1 MGRSTKYIFVTG
13 GVISSLGKGI
23 TAAAI
28 GALLECR
35 GLRVNFLKLD
45 PYINVDPGT
54 MNPLQHGEV
63 YVTEDGAETDMDLGH
78 YERFTHAHTRQANN
92 CTAGRIY
99 HRVITKERRGDY
111 LGGTVQVIPHV
122 TDEIQLAFVDG
133 SQHCDV
139 AIIEVGGTV
148 GDIESLPFLEAI
160 RQFRCKQERGDVINI
175 HVTLVPYI
183 RTADELKTKPS
194 QHSVAALRQIGIQ
207 PDILVCR
214 GEIDMPD
221 DIRRKLALFC
231 NVSESCIFG
240 ARDVESIYMM
250 PTYFRGQNLDG
261 RICELLNIW
270 SKEPDMEAWERVRDI
285 IRHPDHEVNIAL
297 VGKYVKLHESY
308 KSLIESLNH
317 GGYANKSRV
326 KLHYIDSEELE
337 SLDSEGIA
345 KVLDPMDGILVP
357 GGFGV
362 RGTEGKI
369 AAVRYAREHDVP
381 FFGICLGMQMALVE
395 YARDVVGWSDA
406 SSSEFSETTGHPV
419 IHLMA
424 EQENV
429 TEKGGT
435 MRLGAY
441 PCILKDGTHVR
452 GIYGKREISER
463 HRHRYEVNNAL
474 RGELEA
480 AGVVFSGT
488 SPEGDLVEI
497 FELPSQKWFI
507 ATQFHPEY
515 QSKPTSAHPLFASF
529 IAAALEHRRA
539 RGEVGG
545 GAEGCADGGADGSVE
560 GGAE

>member
-1 MGRSTKYIFVTG
+1 MARSTKYIFVTG

-23 TAAAI
+23 SAAAI
-28 GALLECR
+28 GALLESR

-92 CTAGRIY
+92 CTSGRIY

-111 LGGTVQVIPHV
+111 LGATVQVIPHV
-122 TDEIQLAFVDG
+122 TDEIQLTFLEA
-133 SQHCDV
+133 SQNCDV

-160 RQFRCKQERGDVINI
+160 RQFRGKQNRGDVINI

-194 QHSVAALRQIGIQ
+194 QHSVAALREIGIQ

-214 GEIDMPD
+214 GELDLPG

-231 NVSESCIFG
+231 NVREDCIFG

-250 PTYFRGQNLDG
+250 PCYFHGQNIDG
-261 RICELLNIW
+261 KICELLNIW
-270 SKEPDMEAWERVRDI
+270 SREPDMQAWEDVVDI
-285 IRHPDHEVNIAL
+285 IRNPACEVNIAL

-308 KSLIESLNH
+308 KSLIEALNH
-317 GGYANKSRV
+317 GGYANRSRV

-337 SLDSEGIA
+337 ALAPADVDAMLS
-345 KVLDPMDGILVP
+345 PMQGILVP

-369 AAVRYAREHDVP
+369 IAIEYARTHRVP

-395 YARDVVGWSDA
+395 FARHVCGWEDA
-406 SSSEFSETTGHPV
+406 CSAEFVDHSEHPV

-424 EQENV
+424 SQQAV
-429 TEKGGT
+429 TDKGGT

-441 PCILKDGTHVR
+441 PCVLAEGSRARDIFGC
-452 GIYGKREISER
+452 REISER

-474 RGELEA
+474 RAELEH

-488 SPEGDLVEI
+488 SPDNQLVEL
-497 FELPSQKWFI
+497 FELPEHPWFI

-515 QSKPTSAHPLFASF
+515 QSKPTAAHPLFASF
-529 IAAALEHRRA
+529 IRAAIDMRRP
-539 RGEVGG
+539 
-545 GAEGCADGGADGSVE
+545 
-560 GGAE
+560 

>member
-1 MGRSTKYIFVTG
+1 MARSTKYIFVTG

-23 TAAAI
+23 SAAAI
-28 GALLECR
+28 GALLESR

-92 CTAGRIY
+92 CTSGRIY

-111 LGGTVQVIPHV
+111 LGATVQVIPHV
-122 TDEIQLAFVDG
+122 TDEIQLTFLEA
-133 SQHCDV
+133 SQNCDV

-160 RQFRCKQERGDVINI
+160 RQFRGKQNRGDVINI

-194 QHSVAALRQIGIQ
+194 QHSVAALREIGIQ

-214 GEIDMPD
+214 GELDLPG

-231 NVSESCIFG
+231 NVREDCIFG

-250 PTYFRGQNLDG
+250 PCYFHGQNIDG
-261 RICELLNIW
+261 KICELLNIW
-270 SKEPDMEAWERVRDI
+270 SREPDMQAWEDVVDI
-285 IRHPDHEVNIAL
+285 IRNPACEVNIAL

-308 KSLIESLNH
+308 KSLIEALNH
-317 GGYANKSRV
+317 GGYANRSRV

-337 SLDSEGIA
+337 ALAPADVDAMLS
-345 KVLDPMDGILVP
+345 PMQGILVP

-369 AAVRYAREHDVP
+369 IAIEYARTHRVP

-395 YARDVVGWSDA
+395 FARHVCGWEDA
-406 SSSEFSETTGHPV
+406 CSAEFVEHSEHPV

-424 EQENV
+424 SQQAV
-429 TEKGGT
+429 TDKGGT

-441 PCILKDGTHVR
+441 PCVLAEGSRARDIFGC
-452 GIYGKREISER
+452 REISER

-474 RGELEA
+474 RAELEH

-488 SPEGDLVEI
+488 SPDNQLVEL
-497 FELPSQKWFI
+497 FELPEHPWFI

-515 QSKPTSAHPLFASF
+515 QSKPTAAHPLFASF
-529 IAAALEHRRA
+529 ICAAIDMRRP
-539 RGEVGG
+539 
-545 GAEGCADGGADGSVE
+545 
-560 GGAE
+560 

>member
-1 MGRSTKYIFVTG
+1 MARSTKYIFVTG

-23 TAAAI
+23 SAAAI
-28 GALLECR
+28 GALLESR

-63 YVTEDGAETDMDLGH
+63 YVTEDGAATDMDLGH
-78 YERFTHAHTRQANN
+78 YEWLTHAQTRQANN
-92 CTAGRIY
+92 CTSGRIY

-111 LGGTVQVIPHV
+111 LGATVQVIPHV
-122 TDEIQLAFVDG
+122 TDEIQLTFLEA
-133 SQHCDV
+133 SQNCDV

-160 RQFRCKQERGDVINI
+160 RQFRGKQNRGDVINI

-194 QHSVAALRQIGIQ
+194 QHSVAALREIGIQ

-214 GEIDMPD
+214 GELDLPG

-231 NVSESCIFG
+231 NVREDCIFG

-250 PTYFRGQNLDG
+250 PCYFHGQNIDG
-261 RICELLNIW
+261 KICELLNIW
-270 SKEPDMEAWERVRDI
+270 SREPDMQAWEDVVDI
-285 IRHPDHEVNIAL
+285 IRNPACEVNIAL

-308 KSLIESLNH
+308 KSLIEALNH
-317 GGYANKSRV
+317 GGYANRSRV

-337 SLDSEGIA
+337 ALAPADVDAMLS
-345 KVLDPMDGILVP
+345 PMQGILVP

-369 AAVRYAREHDVP
+369 IAIEYARTHRVP

-395 YARDVVGWSDA
+395 FARHVCGWEDA
-406 SSSEFSETTGHPV
+406 CSAEFVEHSEHPV

-424 EQENV
+424 SQQAV
-429 TEKGGT
+429 TDKGGT

-441 PCILKDGTHVR
+441 PCVLAEGSRARDIFGC
-452 GIYGKREISER
+452 REISER

-474 RGELEA
+474 RAELEH

-488 SPEGDLVEI
+488 SPDNQLVEL
-497 FELPSQKWFI
+497 FELPEHPWFI

-515 QSKPTSAHPLFASF
+515 QSKPTAAHPLFASF
-529 IAAALEHRRA
+529 IRAAIDMRRP
-539 RGEVGG
+539 
-545 GAEGCADGGADGSVE
+545 
-560 GGAE
+560 

>member
-1 MGRSTKYIFVTG
+1 MARSIKYIFITG

-28 GALLECR
+28 GALLESR

-122 TDEIQLAFVDG
+122 TDEIQLTFHEGA
-133 SQHCDV
+133 QNCDV

-160 RQFRCKQERGDVINI
+160 RQFRGKQPRGDVLNI

-183 RTADELKTKPS
+183 KTADEMKTKPS

-214 GEIDMPD
+214 GEVDLPD

-231 NVSESCIFG
+231 NVREDCIFG

-250 PTYFRGQNLDG
+250 PVYFRGQNLDG

-270 SKEPDMEAWERVRDI
+270 SKEPDMEAWERVAEI
-285 IRHPDHEVNIAL
+285 IRHPAHDVRIAL

-308 KSLIESLNH
+308 KSLIEALNH
-317 GGYANKSRV
+317 GGYANNCKVR
-326 KLHYIDSEELE
+326 LDYIDSEELE
-337 SLDSEGIA
+337 TMDEEQVASILGQA
-345 KVLDPMDGILVP
+345 DGILVP

-369 AAVRYAREHDVP
+369 LAIAYARTHNVP

-395 YARDVVGWSDA
+395 YARDVCGWSDA
-406 SSSEFSETTGHPV
+406 CSSEFVQDSQHPV

-424 EQENV
+424 SQETV
-429 TEKGGT
+429 TDMGGT

-441 PCILKDGTHVR
+441 PCMLAEGSHAR
-452 GIYGKREISER
+452 GIYQKREISER
-463 HRHRYEVNNAL
+463 HRHRYEVNNGL
-474 RGELEA
+474 RGALEE
-480 AGVVFSGT
+480 AGIRFSGT
-488 SPEGDLVEI
+488 SPDGSLVEL
-497 FELPSQKWFI
+497 FELPGHPWYI

-515 QSKPTSAHPLFASF
+515 QSKPTAAHPLFADF
-529 IAAALEHRRA
+529 IRAALAYREQK
-539 RGEVGG
+539 V
-545 GAEGCADGGADGSVE
+545 
-560 GGAE
+560 

>member
-1 MGRSTKYIFVTG
+1 MARSIKYIFITG

-28 GALLECR
+28 GALLESR

-122 TDEIQLAFVDG
+122 TDEIQLTFHEGA
-133 SQHCDV
+133 QNCDV

-160 RQFRCKQERGDVINI
+160 RQFRGKQPRGDVLNI

-183 RTADELKTKPS
+183 KTADEMKTKPS

-214 GEIDMPD
+214 GEVDLPD

-231 NVSESCIFG
+231 NVREDCIFG

-250 PTYFRGQNLDG
+250 PVYFRGQNLDG

-270 SKEPDMEAWERVRDI
+270 SKEPDMEAWEKVAEI
-285 IRHPDHEVNIAL
+285 IRHPARDVRIAL

-308 KSLIESLNH
+308 KSLIEALNH
-317 GGYANKSRV
+317 GGYANNCKV
-326 KLHYIDSEELE
+326 HLDYIDSEELE
-337 SLDSEGIA
+337 SMDEEQVASILGQA
-345 KVLDPMDGILVP
+345 DGILVP

-369 AAVRYAREHDVP
+369 LAIAYARTHNVP

-395 YARDVVGWSDA
+395 YARDVCGWSDA
-406 SSSEFSETTGHPV
+406 CSSEFVKDSEHPV

-424 EQENV
+424 SQETV
-429 TEKGGT
+429 TDMGGT

-441 PCILKDGTHVR
+441 PCMLADGSRAR
-452 GIYGKREISER
+452 GIYQKREISER
-463 HRHRYEVNNAL
+463 HRHRYEVNNDL
-474 RGELEA
+474 RGALEE
-480 AGVVFSGT
+480 AGIRFSGT
-488 SPEGDLVEI
+488 SPDGSLVEL
-497 FELPSQKWFI
+497 FELPSHPWYI

-515 QSKPTSAHPLFASF
+515 QSKPTAAHPLFADF
-529 IAAALEHRRA
+529 IRAALVYREQK
-539 RGEVGG
+539 V
-545 GAEGCADGGADGSVE
+545 
-560 GGAE
+560 

>member
-1 MGRSTKYIFVTG
+1 MARSTKYIFVTG

-23 TAAAI
+23 SAAAI
-28 GALLECR
+28 GALLESR

-92 CTAGRIY
+92 CTSGRIY

-111 LGGTVQVIPHV
+111 LGATVQVIPHV
-122 TDEIQLAFVDG
+122 TDEIQLTFLEA
-133 SQHCDV
+133 SQNCDV

-160 RQFRCKQERGDVINI
+160 RQFRGKQNRGDVINI

-194 QHSVAALRQIGIQ
+194 QHSVAALREIGIQ

-214 GEIDMPD
+214 GELDLPG

-231 NVSESCIFG
+231 NVREDCIFG

-250 PTYFRGQNLDG
+250 PCYFHGQNIDG
-261 RICELLNIW
+261 KICELLNIW
-270 SKEPDMEAWERVRDI
+270 SREPDMQAWEDVVDI
-285 IRHPDHEVNIAL
+285 IRNPACEVNIAL

-308 KSLIESLNH
+308 KSLIEALNH
-317 GGYANKSRV
+317 GGYANRSRV

-337 SLDSEGIA
+337 ALAPADVDAMLS
-345 KVLDPMDGILVP
+345 PMQGILVP

-369 AAVRYAREHDVP
+369 IAIEYARTHRVP

-395 YARDVVGWSDA
+395 FARHVCGWEDA
-406 SSSEFSETTGHPV
+406 CSAEFVEHSEHPV

-424 EQENV
+424 SQQAV
-429 TEKGGT
+429 TDKGGT

-441 PCILKDGTHVR
+441 PCVLAEGSRARDIFGC
-452 GIYGKREISER
+452 REISER

-474 RGELEA
+474 RAELEH

-488 SPEGDLVEI
+488 SPDNQLVEL
-497 FELPSQKWFI
+497 FELPEHPWFI

-515 QSKPTSAHPLFASF
+515 QSKPTAAHPLFASF
-529 IAAALEHRRA
+529 IRAAIDMRRP
-539 RGEVGG
+539 
-545 GAEGCADGGADGSVE
+545 
-560 GGAE
+560 

>member
-1 MGRSTKYIFVTG
+1 MARSTKYIFVTG

-23 TAAAI
+23 SAAAI
-28 GALLECR
+28 GALLESR

-92 CTAGRIY
+92 CTSGRIY

-111 LGGTVQVIPHV
+111 LGATVQVIPHV
-122 TDEIQLAFVDG
+122 TDEIQLTFLEA
-133 SQHCDV
+133 SQNCDV

-160 RQFRCKQERGDVINI
+160 RQFRGKQNRGDVINI

-194 QHSVAALRQIGIQ
+194 QHSVAALREIGIQ

-214 GEIDMPD
+214 GELDLPG

-231 NVSESCIFG
+231 NVREDCIFG

-250 PTYFRGQNLDG
+250 PCYFHGQNIDG
-261 RICELLNIW
+261 KICELLNIW
-270 SKEPDMEAWERVRDI
+270 SREPDMQAWEDVVDI
-285 IRHPDHEVNIAL
+285 IRNPACEVNIAL

-308 KSLIESLNH
+308 KSLIEALNH
-317 GGYANKSRV
+317 GGYANRSRV

-337 SLDSEGIA
+337 ALAPADVDAMLS
-345 KVLDPMDGILVP
+345 PMQGILVP

-369 AAVRYAREHDVP
+369 IAIEYARTHRVP

-395 YARDVVGWSDA
+395 FARHVCGWEDA
-406 SSSEFSETTGHPV
+406 CSAEFVEYSEHPV

-424 EQENV
+424 SQQAV
-429 TEKGGT
+429 TDKGGT

-441 PCILKDGTHVR
+441 PCVLAEGSRARDIFGC
-452 GIYGKREISER
+452 REISER

-474 RGELEA
+474 RAELEH

-488 SPEGDLVEI
+488 SPDNQLVEL
-497 FELPSQKWFI
+497 FELPEHPWFI

-515 QSKPTSAHPLFASF
+515 QSKPTAAHPLFASF
-529 IAAALEHRRA
+529 IRAAIDMRRP
-539 RGEVGG
+539 
-545 GAEGCADGGADGSVE
+545 
-560 GGAE
+560 

>member
-1 MGRSTKYIFVTG
+1 MAHSTKYIFVTG

-23 TAAAI
+23 SAAAI
-28 GALLECR
+28 GSLLEAR

-78 YERFTHAHTRQANN
+78 YERFTHTHTRQVNN
-92 CTAGRIY
+92 CTSGRIY
-99 HRVITKERRGDY
+99 YRVITKERRGDY
-111 LGGTVQVIPHV
+111 LGGTVQVIPHI
-122 TDEIQLAFVDG
+122 TDEIQLVFREA
-133 SQHCDV
+133 SQDCDV

-160 RQFRCKQERGDVINI
+160 RQFRAKHERGDVINI

-183 RTADELKTKPS
+183 KTADELKTKPT
-194 QHSVAALRQIGIQ
+194 QHSVAALMEIGIL

-214 GEIDMPD
+214 GERDLPM

-231 NVSESCIFG
+231 NVREDCIFG

-250 PTYFRGQNLDG
+250 PTYFHSQNLDG

-270 SKEPDMEAWERVRDI
+270 SREPDISAWERIVEI
-285 IRHPDHEVNIAL
+285 IRHPEKEVSIAL

-308 KSLIESLNH
+308 KSLIEALNH
-317 GGYANKSRV
+317 GGYANNAKVRLS
-326 KLHYIDSEELE
+326 YIDSEELE
-337 SLDSEGIA
+337 SLSDEDVA
-345 KVLDPMDGILVP
+345 EVLRDADGILVP

-369 AAVRYAREHDVP
+369 RAIEYARKNNVP

-395 YARDVVGWSDA
+395 YARHVCGWTDA
-406 SSSEFSETTGHPV
+406 NSSEFVPDSKHPV

-424 EQENV
+424 SQAEI
-429 TEKGGT
+429 TDKGGT

-441 PCILKDGTHVR
+441 PCVLAEDSHVR
-452 GIYGKREISER
+452 SIYGKREIHER
-463 HRHRYEVNNAL
+463 HRHRYEVNNEL
-474 RGELEA
+474 RQDFELV
-480 AGVVFSGT
+480 GVVFSGT
-488 SPEGDLVEI
+488 SPDNSLVEI
-497 FELPSQKWFI
+497 FELPNHPWFI
-507 ATQFHPEY
+507 CTQFHPEY
-515 QSKPTSAHPLFASF
+515 QSKPTDAHPLFASF
-529 IAAALEHRRA
+529 IEASLNNRENK
-539 RGEVGG
+539 
-545 GAEGCADGGADGSVE
+545 
-560 GGAE
+560 

>member
-1 MGRSTKYIFVTG
+1 MARSTKYIFVTG

-23 TAAAI
+23 SAAAI
-28 GALLECR
+28 GALLESR

-92 CTAGRIY
+92 CTSGRIY

-111 LGGTVQVIPHV
+111 LGATVQVIPHV
-122 TDEIQLAFVDG
+122 TDEIQLTFLEA
-133 SQHCDV
+133 SQNCDV

-160 RQFRCKQERGDVINI
+160 RQFRGKQNRGDIINI

-194 QHSVAALRQIGIQ
+194 QHSVAALREIGIQ

-214 GEIDMPD
+214 GELDLPG

-231 NVSESCIFG
+231 NVREDCIFG

-250 PTYFRGQNLDG
+250 PCYFHGQNIDG
-261 RICELLNIW
+261 KICELLNIW
-270 SKEPDMEAWERVRDI
+270 SREPDMQAWEDVVDI
-285 IRHPDHEVNIAL
+285 IRNPACEVNIAL

-308 KSLIESLNH
+308 KSLIEALNH
-317 GGYANKSRV
+317 GGYANRSRV

-337 SLDSEGIA
+337 ALAPADVDAMLS
-345 KVLDPMDGILVP
+345 PMQGILVP

-369 AAVRYAREHDVP
+369 IAIEYARTHRVP

-395 YARDVVGWSDA
+395 FARHVCGWEDA
-406 SSSEFSETTGHPV
+406 CSAEFVEHSKHPV

-424 EQENV
+424 SQQAV
-429 TEKGGT
+429 TDKGGT

-441 PCILKDGTHVR
+441 PCVLAEGSRARDIFGC
-452 GIYGKREISER
+452 REISER

-474 RGELEA
+474 RAELEH

-488 SPEGDLVEI
+488 SPDNQLVEL
-497 FELPSQKWFI
+497 FELPEHPWFI

-515 QSKPTSAHPLFASF
+515 QSKPTAAHPLFASF
-529 IAAALEHRRA
+529 IRAAIDMRRP
-539 RGEVGG
+539 
-545 GAEGCADGGADGSVE
+545 
-560 GGAE
+560 

>member
-1 MGRSTKYIFVTG
+1 MARSTKYIFVTG

-23 TAAAI
+23 SAAAI
-28 GALLECR
+28 GALLELR
-35 GLRVNFLKLD
+35 GLSVNFVKLD

-78 YERFTHAHTRQANN
+78 YERFTHAQTRQANN

-99 HRVITKERRGDY
+99 HRVITKERHGDY
-111 LGGTVQVIPHV
+111 LGGTVQVIPHI
-122 TDEIQLAFVDG
+122 TDEIQSVFVEG
-133 SQHCDV
+133 TKNCDV

-160 RQFRCKQERGDVINI
+160 RQFKALHSRDDVLNI

-183 RTADELKTKPS
+183 KAADELKTKPS

-214 GEIDMPD
+214 GERDLPA

-231 NVSESCIFG
+231 NVPEDCIFG
-240 ARDVESIYMM
+240 AKDMPSIYMM
-250 PTYFRGQNLDG
+250 PTYFHAQGVDD
-261 RICELLNIW
+261 RITDLLKIW
-270 SKEPDMEAWERVRDI
+270 SREPDTTQWERIVDI
-285 IRHPDHEVNIAL
+285 IKNPKKEVDIAL
-297 VGKYVKLHESY
+297 VGKYVKLKESY
-308 KSLIESLNH
+308 KSLIEALNH
-317 GGYANKSRV
+317 GGYANEARV

-337 SLDSEGIA
+337 GISDA
-345 KVLDPMDGILVP
+345 EVAEVLKPMKGILVP

-369 AAVRYAREHDVP
+369 RAIQYAREHGVP

-395 YARDVVGWSDA
+395 FARHVCGWSDA
-406 SSSEFSETTGHPV
+406 CSSEFVENSEHPV

-424 EQENV
+424 EQENIQD
-429 TEKGGT
+429 KGGT

-441 PCILKDGTHVR
+441 PCRLSEDSHVR
-452 GIYGKREISER
+452 GIYGKRDISER
-463 HRHRYEVNNAL
+463 HRHRYEVNNEL
-474 RGELEA
+474 RAQLEA
-480 AGVVFSGT
+480 AGVSFSGT
-488 SPEGDLVEI
+488 SPDGKLVEI
-497 FELPSQKWFI
+497 FELSNHPWFV

-515 QSKPTSAHPLFASF
+515 QSKPTAAHPLFASF
-529 IAAALEHRRA
+529 IAAAI
-539 RGEVGG
+539 GE
-545 GAEGCADGGADGSVE
+545 
-560 GGAE
+560 

>member
-1 MGRSTKYIFVTG
+1 MARSTKYIFVTG

-23 TAAAI
+23 SAAAI
-28 GALLECR
+28 GALLESR

-92 CTAGRIY
+92 CTSGRIY

-111 LGGTVQVIPHV
+111 LGATVQVIPHV
-122 TDEIQLAFVDG
+122 TDEIQLTFLEA
-133 SQHCDV
+133 SQNCDV

-160 RQFRCKQERGDVINI
+160 RQFRGKQNRGDVINI

-194 QHSVAALRQIGIQ
+194 QHSVAALREIGIQ

-214 GEIDMPD
+214 GELDLPG

-231 NVSESCIFG
+231 NVREDCIFG

-250 PTYFRGQNLDG
+250 PCYFHGQNIDG
-261 RICELLNIW
+261 KICELLNIW
-270 SKEPDMEAWERVRDI
+270 SREPDMQAWEDVVDI
-285 IRHPDHEVNIAL
+285 IRNPACEVNIAL
-297 VGKYVKLHESY
+297 VGKSVNLHESY
-308 KSLIESLNH
+308 KSLIEALNH
-317 GGYANKSRV
+317 GGYANRSRV

-337 SLDSEGIA
+337 ALAPADVDAMLS
-345 KVLDPMDGILVP
+345 PMQGILVP

-369 AAVRYAREHDVP
+369 IAIEYARTHRVP

-395 YARDVVGWSDA
+395 FARHVCGWEDA
-406 SSSEFSETTGHPV
+406 CSAEFVEHSEHPV

-424 EQENV
+424 SQQAV
-429 TEKGGT
+429 TDKGRT

-441 PCILKDGTHVR
+441 PCVLAEGSRARDIFGC
-452 GIYGKREISER
+452 REISER

-474 RGELEA
+474 RAELEH

-488 SPEGDLVEI
+488 SPDNQLVEL
-497 FELPSQKWFI
+497 FELPEHPWFI

-515 QSKPTSAHPLFASF
+515 QSKPTAAHPLFASF
-529 IAAALEHRRA
+529 IRAAIDMRRP
-539 RGEVGG
+539 
-545 GAEGCADGGADGSVE
+545 
-560 GGAE
+560 

>member
-1 MGRSTKYIFVTG
+1 MARSTKYIFVTG

-23 TAAAI
+23 SAAAI
-28 GALLECR
+28 GALLESR

-92 CTAGRIY
+92 CTSGRIY

-111 LGGTVQVIPHV
+111 LGATVQVIPHV
-122 TDEIQLAFVDG
+122 TDEIQLTFLEA
-133 SQHCDV
+133 SQNCDV

-160 RQFRCKQERGDVINI
+160 RQFRGKQNRGDVINI

-194 QHSVAALRQIGIQ
+194 QHSVAALREIGIQ

-214 GEIDMPD
+214 GELDLPG

-231 NVSESCIFG
+231 NVREDCIFG

-250 PTYFRGQNLDG
+250 PCYFHGQNIDG
-261 RICELLNIW
+261 KICELLNIW
-270 SKEPDMEAWERVRDI
+270 SREPDMQAWEDVVDI
-285 IRHPDHEVNIAL
+285 IRNPACEVNIAL

-308 KSLIESLNH
+308 KSLIEALNH
-317 GGYANKSRV
+317 GGYANRSRV

-337 SLDSEGIA
+337 ALAPADVDAMLS
-345 KVLDPMDGILVP
+345 PMQGILVP

-369 AAVRYAREHDVP
+369 IAIEYARTHRVP

-395 YARDVVGWSDA
+395 FARHVCGWEDA
-406 SSSEFSETTGHPV
+406 CSAEFVEHSEHPV

-424 EQENV
+424 SQQAV
-429 TEKGGT
+429 TDKGGT

-441 PCILKDGTHVR
+441 PCVLAEGSRARDIFGC
-452 GIYGKREISER
+452 REISER

-474 RGELEA
+474 RAELEH
-480 AGVVFSGT
+480 AGGVFSGT
-488 SPEGDLVEI
+488 APDNQLVEL
-497 FELPSQKWFI
+497 FELPEHPWFI

-515 QSKPTSAHPLFASF
+515 QSKPTAAHPLFASF
-529 IAAALEHRRA
+529 IRAAIDMRRP
-539 RGEVGG
+539 
-545 GAEGCADGGADGSVE
+545 
-560 GGAE
+560 

>member
-1 MGRSTKYIFVTG
+1 MARSTKYIFVTG

-23 TAAAI
+23 SAAAI
-28 GALLECR
+28 GALLESR

-78 YERFTHAHTRQANN
+78 YERFTHTHTRQVNN
-92 CTAGRIY
+92 CTSGRIY
-99 HRVITKERRGDY
+99 YRVITKERRGDY
-111 LGGTVQVIPHV
+111 LGGTVQVIPHI
-122 TDEIQLAFVDG
+122 TDEIQLVFAEAA
-133 SQHCDV
+133 QNCDV
-139 AIIEVGGTV
+139 AIIETGGTV

-160 RQFRCKQERGDVINI
+160 RQFRCKQPRGDVLNI

-183 RTADELKTKPS
+183 RTADEMKTKPS
-194 QHSVAALRQIGIQ
+194 QHSVAALREIGIQ

-214 GEIDMPD
+214 GERDLPL

-231 NVSESCIFG
+231 NVQEDCIFG

-250 PTYFRGQNLDG
+250 PTYFHSQNLDG
-261 RICELLNIW
+261 KICELLNIW
-270 SKEPDMEAWERVRDI
+270 SKDPELDAWERICEI
-285 IRHPDHEVNIAL
+285 IRHPTKEVQIAL

-308 KSLIESLNH
+308 KSLIEALNH
-317 GGYANKSRV
+317 GGYANDCKV
-326 KLHYIDSEELE
+326 HLNYIDSEELE
-337 SLDSEGIA
+337 SMDDAGIEEILG
-345 KVLDPMDGILVP
+345 KMNGILVP

-369 AAVRYAREHDVP
+369 RAIEYARTHKIP

-395 YARDVVGWSDA
+395 YARHICGWNDA
-406 SSSEFSETTGHPV
+406 NSSEFVPDTPHPV

-424 EQENV
+424 SQEDV
-429 TEKGGT
+429 KDKGGT

-441 PCILKDGTHVR
+441 PCRLLDGSHAR
-452 GIYGKREISER
+452 EIYANRDISER

-474 RGELEA
+474 RADLEK
-480 AGVVFSGT
+480 AGIVFSGT
-488 SPEGDLVEI
+488 SPDNSLVEI
-497 FELPSQKWFI
+497 FELPDHPWYI

-515 QSKPTSAHPLFASF
+515 QSKPTAAHPLFASF
-529 IAAALEHRRA
+529 IKAAIQMKK
-539 RGEVGG
+539 
-545 GAEGCADGGADGSVE
+545 D
-560 GGAE
+560 

>member
-1 MGRSTKYIFVTG
+1 MARSTKYIFVTG

-23 TAAAI
+23 SAAAI
-28 GALLECR
+28 GALLESR

-78 YERFTHAHTRQANN
+78 YERFTHARTRQANN

-122 TDEIQLAFVDG
+122 TDEIQLTFQEG
-133 SQHCDV
+133 SQNCDV

-160 RQFRCKQERGDVINI
+160 RQFRGKQNRGDVINI

-183 RTADELKTKPS
+183 RTADEMKTKPS
-194 QHSVAALRQIGIQ
+194 QHSVAALREIGIQ

-214 GEIDMPD
+214 GELDMPG

-231 NVSESCIFG
+231 NVREDCIFG
-240 ARDVESIYMM
+240 AKDVDSIYMM
-250 PTYFRGQNLDG
+250 PTYFRAQNLDG

-270 SKEPDMEAWERVRDI
+270 SKEPDMEAWEKVVDI
-285 IRHPDHEVNIAL
+285 IRHPAGVVDIAL

-308 KSLIESLNH
+308 KSLIEALNH
-317 GGYANKSRV
+317 GGYANRRKVR
-326 KLHYIDSEELE
+326 LHYIDSEELE
-337 SLDSEGIA
+337 SMDGEAIEGI
-345 KVLDPMDGILVP
+345 LGGMDGILVP
-357 GGFGV
+357 GGFGQ

-369 AAVRYAREHDVP
+369 IAIAYARTHRVP

-395 YARDVVGWSDA
+395 YARHVCGWEDA
-406 SSSEFSETTGHPV
+406 CSSEFVENSAHPV

-424 EQENV
+424 SQERV
-429 TEKGGT
+429 TDKGGT

-441 PCILKDGTHVR
+441 PCVLAEGSHAR
-452 GIYGKREISER
+452 AIYQKKEISER

-474 RGELEA
+474 RGALED
-480 AGVVFSGT
+480 AGILFSGT
-488 SPEGDLVEI
+488 SPDDTLVEL
-497 FELPSQKWFI
+497 FELPDHPWYI

-529 IAAALEHRRA
+529 IEAAVAQREKAGRCD
-539 RGEVGG
+539 V
-545 GAEGCADGGADGSVE
+545 
-560 GGAE
+560 

>member
-1 MGRSTKYIFVTG
+1 MARSTKYIFVTG

-23 TAAAI
+23 SAAAI
-28 GALLECR
+28 GALLESR

-78 YERFTHAHTRQANN
+78 YERFTHAHTRQANT
-92 CTAGRIY
+92 CTSGRIY

-111 LGGTVQVIPHV
+111 LGATVQVIPHV
-122 TDEIQLAFVDG
+122 TDEIQLTFLEA
-133 SQHCDV
+133 SQNCDV

-160 RQFRCKQERGDVINI
+160 RQFRGKQNRGDVINI

-194 QHSVAALRQIGIQ
+194 QHSVAALREIGIQ

-214 GEIDMPD
+214 GELDLPG

-231 NVSESCIFG
+231 NVREDCIFG

-250 PTYFRGQNLDG
+250 PCYFHGQNIDG
-261 RICELLNIW
+261 KICELLNIW
-270 SKEPDMEAWERVRDI
+270 SREPDMQAWEDVVDI
-285 IRHPDHEVNIAL
+285 IRNPACEVNIAL

-308 KSLIESLNH
+308 KSLIEALNH
-317 GGYANKSRV
+317 GGYANRSRV

-337 SLDSEGIA
+337 ALAPADVDAMLS
-345 KVLDPMDGILVP
+345 PMQGILVP

-369 AAVRYAREHDVP
+369 IAIEYARTHRVP

-395 YARDVVGWSDA
+395 FARHVCGWEDA
-406 SSSEFSETTGHPV
+406 CSAEFVEHSEHPV

-424 EQENV
+424 SQQAV
-429 TEKGGT
+429 TDKGGT

-441 PCILKDGTHVR
+441 PCVLAEGSRARDIFGC
-452 GIYGKREISER
+452 REISER

-474 RGELEA
+474 RAELEH

-488 SPEGDLVEI
+488 SPDNQLVEL
-497 FELPSQKWFI
+497 FELPEHPWFI

-515 QSKPTSAHPLFASF
+515 QSKPTAAHPLFASF
-529 IAAALEHRRA
+529 IRAAIDMRRP
-539 RGEVGG
+539 
-545 GAEGCADGGADGSVE
+545 
-560 GGAE
+560 

>member
-1 MGRSTKYIFVTG
+1 MARSTKYIFVTG

-23 TAAAI
+23 SAAAI
-28 GALLECR
+28 GALLESR

-92 CTAGRIY
+92 CTSGRIY

-111 LGGTVQVIPHV
+111 LGATVQVIPHV
-122 TDEIQLAFVDG
+122 TDEIQLTFLEA
-133 SQHCDV
+133 SQNCDV

-160 RQFRCKQERGDVINI
+160 RQFRGKQNRGDVINI

-194 QHSVAALRQIGIQ
+194 QHSVAALREIGIQ

-214 GEIDMPD
+214 GELDLPG

-231 NVSESCIFG
+231 NVREDCIFG

-250 PTYFRGQNLDG
+250 PCYFHGQNIDG
-261 RICELLNIW
+261 KICELLNIW
-270 SKEPDMEAWERVRDI
+270 SREPDMQAWEDVVDI
-285 IRHPDHEVNIAL
+285 IRNPACEVNIAL

-308 KSLIESLNH
+308 KSLIEALNH
-317 GGYANKSRV
+317 GGYANRSRV

-337 SLDSEGIA
+337 ALAPADVDAMLS
-345 KVLDPMDGILVP
+345 PMQGILVP

-369 AAVRYAREHDVP
+369 IAIEYARTHRVP
-381 FFGICLGMQMALVE
+381 FFGICLGIQMALVE
-395 YARDVVGWSDA
+395 FARHVCGWEDA
-406 SSSEFSETTGHPV
+406 CSAEFVEHSEHPV

-424 EQENV
+424 SQQAV
-429 TEKGGT
+429 TDKGGT

-441 PCILKDGTHVR
+441 PCVLAEGSRARDIFGC
-452 GIYGKREISER
+452 REISER

-474 RGELEA
+474 RAELEH

-488 SPEGDLVEI
+488 SPDNQLVEL
-497 FELPSQKWFI
+497 FELPEHPWFI

-515 QSKPTSAHPLFASF
+515 QSKPTAAHPLFASF
-529 IAAALEHRRA
+529 IRAAIDMRRP
-539 RGEVGG
+539 
-545 GAEGCADGGADGSVE
+545 
-560 GGAE
+560 

>member
-1 MGRSTKYIFVTG
+1 MARSTKYIFVTG

-23 TAAAI
+23 SAAAI
-28 GALLECR
+28 GALLESR

-92 CTAGRIY
+92 CTSGRIY

-111 LGGTVQVIPHV
+111 LGATVQVIPHV
-122 TDEIQLAFVDG
+122 TDEIQLTFLEA
-133 SQHCDV
+133 SQNCDV

-160 RQFRCKQERGDVINI
+160 RQFRGKQNRGDVINI

-183 RTADELKTKPS
+183 RTADELKAKPS
-194 QHSVAALRQIGIQ
+194 QHSVAALREIGIQ

-214 GEIDMPD
+214 GELDLPG

-231 NVSESCIFG
+231 NVREDCIFG

-250 PTYFRGQNLDG
+250 PCYFHGQNIDG
-261 RICELLNIW
+261 KICELLNIW
-270 SKEPDMEAWERVRDI
+270 SREPDMQAWEDVVDI
-285 IRHPDHEVNIAL
+285 IRNPACEVNIAL

-308 KSLIESLNH
+308 KSLIEALNH
-317 GGYANKSRV
+317 GGYANRSRV

-337 SLDSEGIA
+337 ALAPADVDAMLS
-345 KVLDPMDGILVP
+345 PMQGILVP

-369 AAVRYAREHDVP
+369 IAIEYARTHRVP

-395 YARDVVGWSDA
+395 FARHVCGWEDA
-406 SSSEFSETTGHPV
+406 CSAEFVEHSKHPV

-424 EQENV
+424 SQQAV
-429 TEKGGT
+429 TDKGGT

-441 PCILKDGTHVR
+441 PCVLAEGSRARDIFGC
-452 GIYGKREISER
+452 REISER

-474 RGELEA
+474 RAELEH

-488 SPEGDLVEI
+488 SPDNQLVEL
-497 FELPSQKWFI
+497 FELPEHPWFI

-515 QSKPTSAHPLFASF
+515 QSKPTAAHPLFASF
-529 IAAALEHRRA
+529 IRAAIDMRRP
-539 RGEVGG
+539 
-545 GAEGCADGGADGSVE
+545 
-560 GGAE
+560 

>member
-1 MGRSTKYIFVTG
+1 MARSTKYIFVTG

-23 TAAAI
+23 SAAAI
-28 GALLECR
+28 GALLESR

-92 CTAGRIY
+92 CTSGRIY

-111 LGGTVQVIPHV
+111 LGATVQVIPHV
-122 TDEIQLAFVDG
+122 TDEIQLTFLEA
-133 SQHCDV
+133 SQNCDV

-160 RQFRCKQERGDVINI
+160 RQFRGKQNRGDVINI

-194 QHSVAALRQIGIQ
+194 QHSVAALREIGIQ

-214 GEIDMPD
+214 GELDLPG

-231 NVSESCIFG
+231 NVREDCIFG

-250 PTYFRGQNLDG
+250 PCYFHGQNIDG
-261 RICELLNIW
+261 KICELLNIW
-270 SKEPDMEAWERVRDI
+270 SREPDMQAWEDVVDI
-285 IRHPDHEVNIAL
+285 IRNPACEVNIAL

-308 KSLIESLNH
+308 KSLIEALNH
-317 GGYANKSRV
+317 GGYANRSRV

-337 SLDSEGIA
+337 ALAPADVDAMLS
-345 KVLDPMDGILVP
+345 PMQGILVP

-369 AAVRYAREHDVP
+369 IAIEYARTHRVP

-395 YARDVVGWSDA
+395 FARHVCGWEDA
-406 SSSEFSETTGHPV
+406 CSAEFVEHSEHPV

-424 EQENV
+424 SQQAV
-429 TEKGGT
+429 TDKGGT

-441 PCILKDGTHVR
+441 PCVLAEGSRARDIFGC
-452 GIYGKREISER
+452 REISER

-474 RGELEA
+474 RADLEH

-488 SPEGDLVEI
+488 SPDNQLVEL
-497 FELPSQKWFI
+497 FELPEHPWFI

-515 QSKPTSAHPLFASF
+515 QSKPTAAHPLFASF
-529 IAAALEHRRA
+529 IRAAIDMRRP
-539 RGEVGG
+539 
-545 GAEGCADGGADGSVE
+545 
-560 GGAE
+560 

>member
-1 MGRSTKYIFVTG
+1 MARSTKYIFVTG

-23 TAAAI
+23 SAAAL
-28 GALLECR
+28 GALLELR
-35 GLRVNFLKLD
+35 GLSVNFVKLD

-78 YERFTHAHTRQANN
+78 YERFTHARTRQANN

-99 HRVITKERRGDY
+99 NRVITKERHGDY
-111 LGGTVQVIPHV
+111 LGGTVQVIPHI
-122 TDEIQLAFVDG
+122 TDEIQSVFVEG
-133 SQHCDV
+133 TKHCDV

-148 GDIESLPFLEAI
+148 GDIESQPFLEAI
-160 RQFRCKQERGDVINI
+160 RQFRALHDRNDVLNI

-183 RTADELKTKPS
+183 KAADELKTKPS

-207 PDILVCR
+207 PDILICR
-214 GEIDMPD
+214 GERDIPA

-231 NVSESCIFG
+231 NVREDCIFG
-240 ARDVESIYMM
+240 AKDMPSIYMM
-250 PTYFRGQNLDG
+250 PTYFHAQGLDD
-261 RICELLNIW
+261 RITELLQIW
-270 SKEPDMEAWERVRDI
+270 SREPDMSQWERICDI
-285 IRHPDHEVNIAL
+285 IKDPKREVDIAL
-297 VGKYVKLHESY
+297 VGKYVKLKESY
-308 KSLIESLNH
+308 KSLIEALNH
-317 GGYANKSRV
+317 GGYANEARV

-337 SLDSEGIA
+337 GISDEELA
-345 KVLDPMDGILVP
+345 EVLGPMNGILVP

-369 AAVRYAREHDVP
+369 RAIQYAREHEVP

-395 YARDVVGWSDA
+395 YARHVCGWADA
-406 SSSEFSETTGHPV
+406 CSSEFVENSSHPV

-429 TEKGGT
+429 EDKGGT

-441 PCILKDGTHVR
+441 ACHLAENSRVR
-452 GIYGKREISER
+452 EIYGKRDISER

-474 RGELEA
+474 RDALEG
-480 AGVVFSGT
+480 AGVSFSGT
-488 SPEGDLVEI
+488 SPDGQLVEI
-497 FELPSQKWFI
+497 FELRDHPWYV

-529 IAAALEHRRA
+529 IAAALKKA
-539 RGEVGG
+539 Q
-545 GAEGCADGGADGSVE
+545 
-560 GGAE
+560 

>member
-1 MGRSTKYIFVTG
+1 MARSIKYIFITG

-28 GALLECR
+28 GALLESR

-122 TDEIQLAFVDG
+122 TDEIQLTFHEGA
-133 SQHCDV
+133 QNCDV

-160 RQFRCKQERGDVINI
+160 RQFRGKQPRGDVLNI

-183 RTADELKTKPS
+183 KTADEMKTKPS

-214 GEIDMPD
+214 GEVDLPD

-231 NVSESCIFG
+231 NVREDCIFG

-250 PTYFRGQNLDG
+250 PVYFRGQNLDG

-270 SKEPDMEAWERVRDI
+270 SKEPDMEAWERVAEI
-285 IRHPDHEVNIAL
+285 IRHPAHDVRIAL

-308 KSLIESLNH
+308 KSLIEALNH
-317 GGYANKSRV
+317 GGYANNCKVR
-326 KLHYIDSEELE
+326 LDYIDSEELE
-337 SLDSEGIA
+337 TMDEEQVASILGQA
-345 KVLDPMDGILVP
+345 DGILVP

-369 AAVRYAREHDVP
+369 LAIAYARTHNVP

-395 YARDVVGWSDA
+395 YARDVCGWSDA
-406 SSSEFSETTGHPV
+406 CSSEFVQDSQHPV

-424 EQENV
+424 SQETV
-429 TEKGGT
+429 TDMGGT

-441 PCILKDGTHVR
+441 PCMLAEGSHAR
-452 GIYGKREISER
+452 GIYQKREISER
-463 HRHRYEVNNAL
+463 HRHRYEVNNDL
-474 RGELEA
+474 RGALEE
-480 AGVVFSGT
+480 AGIRFSGT
-488 SPEGDLVEI
+488 SPDGSLVEL
-497 FELPSQKWFI
+497 FELPGHPWYI

-515 QSKPTSAHPLFASF
+515 QSKPTAAHPLFADF
-529 IAAALEHRRA
+529 IRAALAYREQK
-539 RGEVGG
+539 V
-545 GAEGCADGGADGSVE
+545 
-560 GGAE
+560 

>member
-1 MGRSTKYIFVTG
+1 MARSIKYIFVTG

-23 TAAAI
+23 SAAAI
-28 GALLECR
+28 GALLESR

-92 CTAGRIY
+92 CTSGRIY

-111 LGGTVQVIPHV
+111 LGATVQVIPHV
-122 TDEIQLAFVDG
+122 TDEIQLTFLEA
-133 SQHCDV
+133 SQNCDV

-160 RQFRCKQERGDVINI
+160 RQFRGKQNRGDVINI

-194 QHSVAALRQIGIQ
+194 QHSVAALREIGIQ

-214 GEIDMPD
+214 GELDLPG

-231 NVSESCIFG
+231 NVREDCIFG

-250 PTYFRGQNLDG
+250 PCYFHGQNIDG
-261 RICELLNIW
+261 KICELLNIW
-270 SKEPDMEAWERVRDI
+270 SREPDMQAWEDVVDI
-285 IRHPDHEVNIAL
+285 IRNPACEVNIAL

-308 KSLIESLNH
+308 KSLIEALNH
-317 GGYANKSRV
+317 GGYANRSRV

-337 SLDSEGIA
+337 ALAPADVDAMLS
-345 KVLDPMDGILVP
+345 PMQGILVP

-369 AAVRYAREHDVP
+369 IAIEYARTHRVP

-395 YARDVVGWSDA
+395 FARHVCGWEDA
-406 SSSEFSETTGHPV
+406 CSAEFVEHSEHPV

-424 EQENV
+424 SQQAV
-429 TEKGGT
+429 TDKGGT

-441 PCILKDGTHVR
+441 PCVLAEGSRARDIFGC
-452 GIYGKREISER
+452 REISER

-474 RGELEA
+474 RAELEH

-488 SPEGDLVEI
+488 SPDNQLVEL
-497 FELPSQKWFI
+497 FELPEHPWFI

-515 QSKPTSAHPLFASF
+515 QSKPTAAHPLFASF
-529 IAAALEHRRA
+529 IRAAIDMRRP
-539 RGEVGG
+539 
-545 GAEGCADGGADGSVE
+545 
-560 GGAE
+560 

>member
-1 MGRSTKYIFVTG
+1 MGRCTKYIFVTG

-35 GLRVNFLKLD
+35 GLRVSFLKLD

-78 YERFTHAHTRQANN
+78 YERFTHCRARQANN

-122 TDEIQLAFVDG
+122 TDEIQLAFKEG
-133 SQHCDV
+133 SQNCDV

-160 RQFRCKQERGDVINI
+160 RQFRCKQAAGDVINI

-194 QHSVAALRQIGIQ
+194 QHSVAALREIGIQ

-221 DIRRKLALFC
+221 DIKRKLALFC
-231 NVSESCIFG
+231 NVRESCIFG

-250 PTYFRGQNLDG
+250 PTYFRSQNLDG

-270 SKEPDMEAWERVRDI
+270 SKEPDMEAWERVREI
-285 IRHPDHEVNIAL
+285 IRHPERTVNIAL

-317 GGYANKSRV
+317 GGYANKSKV
-326 KLHYIDSEELE
+326 CLHYIDSEELE
-337 SLDSEGIA
+337 SLDASGIERILA
-345 KVLDPMDGILVP
+345 PMDGILVP
-357 GGFGV
+357 GGFGA

-369 AAVRYAREHDVP
+369 AAARYARERDVP
-381 FFGICLGMQMALVE
+381 FFGICLGMQMALTE
-395 YARDVVGWSDA
+395 YARNVAGWTDA
-406 SSSEFSETTGHPV
+406 NSSEFSDTTAHPV

-424 EQENV
+424 SQENV

-441 PCILKDGTHVR
+441 PCILKEGSR
-452 GIYGKREISER
+452 AKSIYGAREISER
-463 HRHRYEVNNAL
+463 HRHRYEVNNAF
-474 RGELEA
+474 RPQLEA
-480 AGVVFSGT
+480 AGAVFSGT
-488 SPEGDLVEI
+488 SPDGALAEI
-497 FELPSQKWFI
+497 FELPEKRWFI

-515 QSKPTSAHPLFASF
+515 QSKPTAAHPLFASF
-529 IAAALEHRRA
+529 IAASLAFGESRA
-539 RGEVGG
+539 DKEETKG
-545 GAEGCADGGADGSVE
+545 
-560 GGAE
+560 

>member
-1 MGRSTKYIFVTG
+1 MARSTKYIFVTG

-28 GALLECR
+28 GALLESR

-111 LGGTVQVIPHV
+111 LGGTVQVIPHI
-122 TDEIQLAFVDG
+122 TDEIQLAFIEG

-183 RTADELKTKPS
+183 KTADELKTKPS

-214 GEIDMPD
+214 GEIDLPD

-231 NVSESCIFG
+231 NVREECIFG

-250 PTYFRGQNLDG
+250 PCYFRGQNLDG

-285 IRHPDHEVNIAL
+285 IRNPERTVDIAL

-317 GGYANKSRV
+317 GGYANKSKV

-337 SLDSEGIA
+337 SMSREEVSQ
-345 KVLDPMDGILVP
+345 VLSPMDGILVP

-369 AAVRYAREHDVP
+369 VAIEYARTHDVP
-381 FFGICLGMQMALVE
+381 FFGICLGMQMALIE
-395 YARDVVGWSDA
+395 YARNVCGWEDA
-406 SSSEFSETTGHPV
+406 SSTEFSKDTKHPV

-424 EQENV
+424 SQEGV
-429 TEKGGT
+429 TDKGGT

-441 PCILKDGTHVR
+441 PCVLKEESRVR
-452 GIYGKREISER
+452 EIYGKREISER

-474 RGELEA
+474 RGEFEM

-488 SPEGDLVEI
+488 SPDETLVEI
-497 FELPSQKWFI
+497 FELPKKRWYI

-515 QSKPTSAHPLFASF
+515 QSKPTAAHPLFASF
-529 IAAALEHRRA
+529 IASACAYREEKLQKAL
-539 RGEVGG
+539 
-545 GAEGCADGGADGSVE
+545 SVTE
-560 GGAE
+560 